1 MGGDLGLFLSLR
13 QVSLCSYG
21 WPVICFVA
29 LWLQTLNNSPAS
41 VYRVLRLI
49 TDRIS
54 PPQFTKWQGMTL
66 ISLYLSS
73 KIKGVCGQTQSS
85 DFFKKFYFVLVS
97 LSSPG

>member
-1 MGGDLGLFLSLR
+1 MGGDFEGLFLWLR

-21 WPVICFVA
+21 WPGVCFVA

-54 PPQFTKWQGMTL
+54 TPNLPSG
-66 ISLYLSS
+66 S
-73 KIKGVCGQTQSS
+73 G
-85 DFFKKFYFVLVS
+85 
-97 LSSPG
+97 